1 MFANFGLKTKFN
13 LLLSIVF
20 LAGILVGGI
29 TLWRILNQRAQA
41 EITSQGLILIESMNA
56 VRRYTSGHIQPLL
69 SDRLTTEDEFLAE
82 TVPAYSASA
91 VFADFQRREEH
102 ANFRYKEAAPNPT
115 NPDHLADS
123 YETELV
129 AFMQRDAGLT
139 EISDF
144 RNLDGRRVY
153 YIARPLSV
161 TAESCLYCHST
172 PENAPASLIAAYG
185 AEGGFGWEL
194 GEVVAAQIIYV
205 PAEEVFNATLRS
217 FGTVMT
223 IFILIL
229 GLVIALINFLLSRY
243 VLEPINTLSALAQRV
258 KADQMEIADLDA
270 PALTL
275 VTSRGDELGHLSQ
288 VFKQMAN
295 EVYQRTQ
302 SLKQQVMELRVEVD
316 QFRQQQEVKAITDNE
331 FFKDLQAKARELR
344 RKRGANN

>member
-123 YETELV
+123 FETELV
-129 AFMQRDAGLT
+129 AFMQQDASLT
-139 EISDF
+139 EISNF

-172 PENAPASLIAAYG
+172 PENAPASLIAACCESGAISATKDPAIQQLMSEIGRNTGIAFQIRDDIFDYG
-185 AEGGFGWEL
+185 PADVGKPIGNDIRERKITIPL
-194 GEVVAAQIIYV
+194 IAALD
-205 PAEEVFNATLRS
+205 NAPFMLRRS
-217 FGTVMT
+217 
-223 IFILIL
+223 
-229 GLVIALINFLLSRY
+229 
-243 VLEPINTLSALAQRV
+243 INTLMGR
-258 KADQMEIADLDA
+258 
-270 PALTL
+270 P
-275 VTSRGDELGHLSQ
+275 SRLP
-288 VFKQMAN
+288 
-295 EVYQRTQ
+295 
-302 SLKQQVMELRVEVD
+302 
-316 QFRQQQEVKAITDNE
+316 
-331 FFKDLQAKARELR
+331 
-344 RKRGANN
+344 